1 MFLSKLKKNNP
12 ALLDY
17 AFYAHQNGLILP
29 DTYLLDLDTITE
41 NAIAIKNA
49 ADVYHFRLY
58 FMLKQ
63 IGRNPLVA
71 RRLMEIGYDGAVC
84 VDFIEALTM
93 MENDVH
99 LGNIG
104 HLVQIPKTV
113 IPKLLK
119 AKPDFITVY
128 SMEKIYEIEEAAGKL
143 DMVQPILIRVT
154 DSDSELYSGQI
165 AGFHSSQLSDV
176 LSVID
181 KLEHVSFGGFT
192 VFPGLL
198 FNEKT
203 AKIEPTVNMNAM
215 KRANALAK
223 IGGLSDFLINIPS
236 ANCSASM
243 PLVHKLGGNSV
254 EPGHGLTGTTPLHA
268 VTDQPER
275 VGYVYVSEI
284 SHNYENKAYCYGG
297 GHYRRGHM
305 KNALVGKNMESAIM
319 ADVTAPNM
327 DSIDYH
333 YELNQNFQIGDTVA
347 MCYRTQIFV
356 TRSRVAVVE
365 GLRKGQ
371 PIIRGIYDHLGR
383 ELKD

>member
-165 AGFHSSQLSDV
+165 AGFHSSQLYHQR
-176 LSVID
+176 IY
-181 KLEHVSFGGFT
+181 
-192 VFPGLL
+192 
-198 FNEKT
+198 
-203 AKIEPTVNMNAM
+203 
-215 KRANALAK
+215 AN
-223 IGGLSDFLINIPS
+223 F
-236 ANCSASM
+236 
-243 PLVHKLGGNSV
+243 
-254 EPGHGLTGTTPLHA
+254 
-268 VTDQPER
+268 
-275 VGYVYVSEI
+275 
-284 SHNYENKAYCYGG
+284 
-297 GHYRRGHM
+297 
-305 KNALVGKNMESAIM
+305 
-319 ADVTAPNM
+319 
-327 DSIDYH
+327 
-333 YELNQNFQIGDTVA
+333 
-347 MCYRTQIFV
+347 
-356 TRSRVAVVE
+356 
-365 GLRKGQ
+365 
-371 PIIRGIYDHLGR
+371 
-383 ELKD
+383 